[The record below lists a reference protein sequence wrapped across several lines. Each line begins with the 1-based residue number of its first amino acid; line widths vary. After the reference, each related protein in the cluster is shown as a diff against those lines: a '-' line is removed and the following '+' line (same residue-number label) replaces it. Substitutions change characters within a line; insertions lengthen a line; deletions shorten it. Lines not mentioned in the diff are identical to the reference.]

1 MEFLDTLLFLARR
14 LNAEDLWKPA
24 QVLKHLLLMFPPLLH
39 DLGLELASL
48 RHQLVEKLDVLYL
61 YNLLLVTV
69 CV

>member
-24 QVLKHLLLMFPPLLH
+24 QVLEHLLLMVPPLLH
-39 DLGLELASL
+39 DLRLELAAL
-48 RHQLVEKLDVLYL
+48 RHQLIEELDVLHL
-61 YNLLLVTV
+61 YHLLFVTV